1 MSELEKLLARYDYPL
16 REEHIATEPAAPRD
30 SAKLLVYD
38 RATGTTEYDTFR
50 NLGNYLPKGAL
61 LIFNDTKVIPARL
74 PATLPTGGK
83 VELLWVA
90 DGKKEHTFEAL
101 SPRTLPIG
109 GTLTL
114 GKMALNVL
122 AKKESIY
129 TLRHSGTRAAF
140 RKTLMTLGTTPIPP
154 YLKHTSLDEKEL
166 REKYQTVFA
175 KRAGSVAA
183 PTASLHFTKR
193 LLAALKRKKFHTA
206 YVTLHVN
213 LGTFAPLTEKNLTE
227 KKLHEEYYEIPPA
240 TIAAIQ
246 KAKREGRAVIPV
258 GTTALR
264 TLESAAAQ
272 TRAFSGLSQ
281 AVEPRGSAGAAAP
294 DSDPKK
300 FSDAVRNRTS
310 LFIQEGYRF
319 KIADGLITNFHV
331 PRSSLLMLVSAL
343 LGLPGQGRETLLR
356 LYTEAASRSFRFFSF
371 GDGML
376 IR

>member
-1 MSELEKLLARYDYPL
+1 MSELETLLARYDYPL
-16 REEHIATEPAAPRD
+16 REEHIATEPASPRD

-38 RATGTTEYDTFR
+38 RATGTIEYDTFR
-50 NLGNYLPKGAL
+50 NLADYLPKGAL

-74 PATLPTGGK
+74 PAQLPTGGK

-90 DGKKEHTFEAL
+90 EGKKENTFEAL
-101 SPRTLPIG
+101 SPRTLPLG

-114 GKMALNVL
+114 GKLTLSIV

-140 RKTLMTLGTTPIPP
+140 RKTLMERGTTPIPP
-154 YLKHTSLDEKEL
+154 YLKHTPLREKEL

-193 LLAALKRKKFHTA
+193 LLSTLKRKKFHTA

-213 LGTFAPLTEKNLTE
+213 LGTFAPLTEKNLAE

-240 TIAAIQ
+240 TIAAIR
-246 KAKREGRAVIPV
+246 KAKKEGRPVIPV

-264 TLESAAAQ
+264 TLESAYADAG
-272 TRAFSGLSQ
+272 RNFRGGL
-281 AVEPRGSAGAAAP
+281 RRDGGAASGFFQQEKSVP
-294 DSDPKK
+294 GEVS
-300 FSDAVRNRTS
+300 SRVRPNGKTS
-310 LFIQEGYRF
+310 FFIQEGYRF
-319 KIADGLITNFHV
+319 KIADGLVTNFHV
-331 PRSSLLMLVSAL
+331 PRSSLLLLVSAL
-343 LGLPGQGRETLLR
+343 LGREKLLH
-356 LYTEAASRSFRFFSF
+356 LYTEAANRNFRFFSF